1 MVTAEKNLFG
11 YPGSEIPEPPQK
23 IFQAFINALSY
34 CFQGIDYSFPCA
46 CLNGDPHRKSQ
57 KPHKMQMQF
66 IEILILIYSL
76 GINHLIRCWYKSS
89 HRC

>member
-1 MVTAEKNLFG
+1 MSLRK
-11 YPGSEIPEPPQK
+11 K
-23 IFQAFINALSY
+23 IFLGIRNQRLQTLRKNISSFINVLSY

-66 IEILILIYSL
+66 IEILILIIL
-76 GINHLIRCWYKSS
+76 LV
-89 HRC
+89 